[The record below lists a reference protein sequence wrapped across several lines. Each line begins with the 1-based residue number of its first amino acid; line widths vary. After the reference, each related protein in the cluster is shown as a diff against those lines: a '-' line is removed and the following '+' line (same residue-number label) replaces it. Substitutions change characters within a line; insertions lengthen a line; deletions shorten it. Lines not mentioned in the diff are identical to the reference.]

1 MPIDDGDFQDMFG
14 GRQAQLQ
21 TSANI
26 DEEPDNAGR
35 AIALE
40 QATGIPAPIIH
51 QNLED
56 YERQTKLQMAN
67 TIVGNNPYLQTYV
80 TSNPMAA
87 KVSND
92 DFAQMD
98 SASQAVQKIGKQS
111 VFGAALSGFKEGW
124 GGPIGEWAMQRPQD
138 VEFSKKYPGTTALL
152 MTAGG
157 ALEVP
162 MKLMNAWTQAAT
174 QGAGQWAVNMG
185 ITDKGVEYGK
195 QFGEAISDP
204 GLWASIHPALGEL
217 AALMHGRADATK
229 AFNDAARSTGIYIDA
244 NRDVPVGHS
253 PITDMVKAEEADL
266 DLGNLKEALRE
277 SVASSTRERAPELFR
292 QFLRDHTDAKIGIS
306 PEAIDRLY
314 GDKVPT
320 VTDGKLGWVPRLGE
334 QVELARAAGTDV
346 EVPLADFLAK
356 ADPKILD
363 EIEDG
368 IRVRADGLTKE
379 EAEAIGAEAKDG
391 IEAGVDVDR
400 PEPKPVDVVRAN
412 AGLTPITA
420 FHGTPHEFSAFDI
433 GKVGTG
439 EGAQSYGHGLYFA
452 EKPEVA
458 ESYKSAG
465 VGGQHTVGGKPFNP
479 NDPVHVASK
488 ALDEFGSPEDALIYL
503 RNSAAA
509 ARKRS
514 GVMGEPEAK
523 KFEAAQQLISK
534 GDKLPQY
541 GEPVGA
547 NLYRVRIHAEK
558 EHFLDWD
565 KPLSEQPKILEKIG
579 NHDLLGDVKIKG
591 DATGEDFL
599 LNAAAHLSGTEIG
612 EGDLIQRFGNL
623 DKHSPEL
630 SKLLHEAGIPGIKYL
645 DQGSRIPRDEVNSL
659 EAQRQAYIEQGAKGK
674 DLDVINAQIER
685 AKQALDKGTRN
696 YVLFDDKL
704 AEITHV
710 NDVPTEAE
718 VARQAE
724 SAKPKSRYR
733 RPKQLEL
740 DLKQL
745 DERDAFEKA
754 SAIGMTVDQYKRY
767 LRLIEKQRMADYEA
781 EVRSRAKE
789 ESRRQTEEWRQNEA
803 AMRSDVIERL
813 RQRPDII
820 ADKFFREGQLY
831 GETLEEK
838 PRLNPEH
845 LTEAQRAALPRSF
858 QAARGMHPDDAAG
871 LLGYPTG
878 DALVVDLAKLHAD
891 RLSAGG
897 RPDEFFRK
905 MVNAE
910 TAVEMEKKYGSLKG
924 NILREA
930 QELALSATQ
939 IEMLHEETL
948 ALATKAGGQFEIG
961 ADELRAWIKDR
972 FDRTGYSDV
981 SVDKYLAAA
990 GKAGRATEVA
1000 LLKGDFAEAFR
1011 QKQRQYL
1018 SVRLA
1023 AEAKEFVKAQEKFEA
1038 VAKRFSAREVS
1049 PIAQEYTDQIHD
1061 LLMRIGEP
1069 VKRSVQDLQDAQ
1081 RRNGYT
1087 SIDDFAKKKAEASL
1101 GLINIPVPEYLA
1113 DPTWRRPLSEMSV
1126 ADFRE
1131 LKDLTDVLV
1140 KLGRDQER
1148 IITTAD
1154 NIEKAQ
1160 LVKAMS
1166 EQLSTFPLHEYP
1178 ITKTPLDKVKSGF
1191 RTFIAA
1197 STNIE
1202 TLLNRWDRGDPNG
1215 VFNRYI
1221 VYPLMKA
1228 ANEKA
1233 RLIREYARPYGELGE
1248 VKDAKKLVESPIID
1262 PLSITDATPDGFPL
1276 ARFTRGN
1283 VMTMIHNA
1291 GNPAQWE
1298 KFARGW
1304 GADPD
1309 YLLRWL
1315 IRNSDKAMWDRAQK
1329 TGDTIFKPLFE
1340 RAQEVYRRI
1349 EGIASEKIEL
1359 KPFDV
1364 TFPDGTKASYE
1375 GWYHPLIKD
1384 ATREAYFDAEGN
1396 RISGVSKDQ
1405 MGGAIF
1411 DKTDN
1416 FHARTANGY
1425 TKSRT
1430 NVVYP
1435 VDLNPDMIPVRLTQ
1449 MIHDIAF
1456 REAII
1461 NTEKIFGDQ
1470 KFRAEVTKFYGEEY
1484 AAGLMPF
1491 LRGVAGQEGLPSKAY
1506 GMAQR
1511 ISEYLRQNVIST
1523 YIGFNPFTAMK
1534 HGPTALVMS
1543 VKQVGAA
1550 EFLQAVRDL
1559 YSRSEDIN
1567 LTNKEFVDKWSQE
1580 VNRRHRHW
1588 QDTIAGEHANI
1599 YSEGTFREKM
1609 IEKGSW
1615 LVSQSDM
1622 MSVRPT
1628 WLAAYRNAIA
1638 EGIEHASAVDQADA
1652 AVRKAHGSTA
1662 VTNQPA
1668 LVRGGGPLHG
1678 WLTSIYGFFGTV
1690 MQRRIELAHAINDAY
1705 KLGREGEI
1713 RAAAKQVPSIAAQ
1726 VMTYVIWPTLVEEY
1740 VSGLTTEDRK
1750 GWGHHIIKGALLGL
1764 SSPVLYLRDVTHGLV
1779 TGKDP
1784 GAGLI
1789 SSPLHDVGNLMRD
1802 LGRGKKM
1809 FSKEHAGKLVQD
1821 TVTVFGEATG
1831 RTPKELGNVARFGI
1845 DLANRQQNPRT
1856 LGDWFRGAT
1865 RGNIKK
1871 YEVK

>member
-1 MPIDDGDFQDMFG
+1 MDDDAFADMFG

-174 QGAGQWAVNMG
+174 QGAGQWATNMG

-204 GLWASIHPALGEL
+204 GLWASIHPALGEM
-217 AALMHGRADATK
+217 AALMHGNAEAGK
-229 AFNDAARSTGIYIDA
+229 AFNDAARFTGIYIDA

-379 EAEAIGAEAKDG
+379 EAEAIGAEAKQG
-391 IEAGVDVDR
+391 VEAGVDVEA
-400 PEPKPVDVVRAN
+400 PEQKPVDTVRAN
-412 AGLTPITA
+412 AGLKPIIA
-420 FHGTPHEFSAFDI
+420 FHGTPFDFAAFDM
-433 GKVGTG
+433 GKVGSG

-452 EKPEVA
+452 EEKRVA
-458 ESYKSAG
+458 EGYQERLSG
-465 VGGQHTVGGKPFNP
+465 RTIEGKPIDESIPEHFAA
-479 NDPVHVASK
+479 VHADAFK
-488 ALDEFGSPEDALIYL
+488 EDLPKHIAGM
-503 RNSAAA
+503 
-509 ARKRS
+509 KRDIEDMERT
-514 GVMGEPEAK
+514 GLP
-523 KFEAAQQLISK
+523 
-534 GDKLPQY
+534 GDKAQIAKYKKAVELMESGKVPKFDEGRLMQ
-541 GEPVGA
+541 
-547 NLYRVRIHAEK
+547 VRINANK

-565 KPLSEQPKILEKIG
+565 KPLSEQPKAVQDAIVKKYALQRGIDEAAARTQLE
-579 NHDLLGDVKIKG
+579 DLKQVG
-591 DATGEDFL
+591 DAVKTMERY
-599 LNAAAHLSGTEIG
+599 SSPKEISSYLKG
-612 EGDLIQRFGNL
+612 
-623 DKHSPEL
+623 
-630 SKLLHEAGIPGIKYL
+630 AGIPGIKYL
-645 DQGSRIPRDEVNSL
+645 DQGSRGGIDPTEL
-659 EAQRQAYIEQGAKGK
+659 
-674 DLDVINAQIER
+674 AQIELR
-685 AKQALDKGTRN
+685 LSQLSEHSKEFADLKGELEEKKAKYEAQKPTHN
-696 YVLFDDKL
+696 YVLFSDSL

-718 VARQAE
+718 AARQAE
-724 SAKPKSRYR
+724 EAKPKSRYR

-767 LRLIEKQRMADYEA
+767 LRLIEKQRMEDYTA

-789 ESRRQTEEWRQNEA
+789 EARRQTAEWRQNEA
-803 AMRSDVIERL
+803 AMRKDVIERL
-813 RQRPDII
+813 NQRPDII

-845 LTEAQRAALPRSF
+845 LTEAQRSALPRSF

-961 ADELRAWIKDR
+961 ADELKAWIKDR

-981 SVDKYLAAA
+981 NVDKYLAAA

-1349 EGIASEKIEL
+1349 EGIAPEKIEL

-1559 YSRSEDIN
+1559 YSRSDDIN

-1638 EGIEHASAVDQADA
+1638 EGVEHALAVDQADA